1 MVSVFVAG
9 LQKLVDGFNALPGPV
24 QKAIAITGGI
34 VLALTAI
41 ATVMGVVLAKSWN
54 GGFRDWRF
62 RGCIRDFSNI
72 FRDSRWSGRFVTRLG
87 PVAIALGVVAAA
99 VGVGVL
105 AYKGY
110 QKQLRTVLL
119 LYRFATNTEGKVSSS
134 TKKVLGEYFKLS
146 DGIRQK
152 LTEIRLNHEVI
163 TEEQSQKLIGQYDK
177 LGNTIIEKQMQD
189 SKKKWRDLK
198 VLCGFVCTDC

>member
-1 MVSVFVAG
+1 MVVSGIGALGVALGTLATSLGIAGGVAG
-9 LQKLVDGFNALPGPV
+9 LLRGAGTSSN
-24 QKAIAITGGI
+24 
-34 VLALTAI
+34 
-41 ATVMGVVLAKSWN
+41 S
-54 GGFRDWRF
+54 FR
-62 RGCIRDFSNI
+62 CS
-72 FRDSRWSGRFVTRLG
+72 S
-87 PVAIALGVVAAA
+87 AA

-177 LGNTIIEKQMQD
+177 LGNTIIENKCKTAKR
-189 SKKKWRDLK
+189 S
-198 VLCGFVCTDC
+198 GGT

>member
-1 MVSVFVAG
+1 MEWQVCYRAE
-9 LQKLVDGFNALPGPV
+9 
-24 QKAIAITGGI
+24 
-34 VLALTAI
+34 
-41 ATVMGVVLAKSWN
+41 
-54 GGFRDWRF
+54 
-62 RGCIRDFSNI
+62 
-72 FRDSRWSGRFVTRLG
+72 
-87 PVAIALGVVAAA
+87 PVAIALGVVATA

-119 LYRFATNTEGKVSSS
+119 LHRFATNTEGKVSSS

-177 LGNTIIEKQMQD
+177 LGNTIIENKCKTAKR
-189 SKKKWRDLK
+189 S
-198 VLCGFVCTDC
+198 GGT

>member
-1 MVSVFVAG
+1 M
-9 LQKLVDGFNALPGPV
+9 LYLVRTKGNCNYRWYCACFNGYCN
-24 QKAIAITGGI
+24 GYWSRSSS
-34 VLALTAI
+34 
-41 ATVMGVVLAKSWN
+41 SWN

-62 RGCIRDFSNI
+62 RGCIRNVSNI
-72 FRDSRWSGRFVTRLG
+72 FRIAGGVAGLLVAALG

-119 LYRFATNTEGKVSSS
+119 SDRFATNTEGKVSSS

-152 LTEIRLNHEVI
+152 LTEMRLNHEVI

-189 SKKKWRDLK
+189 NKKKWRDLK